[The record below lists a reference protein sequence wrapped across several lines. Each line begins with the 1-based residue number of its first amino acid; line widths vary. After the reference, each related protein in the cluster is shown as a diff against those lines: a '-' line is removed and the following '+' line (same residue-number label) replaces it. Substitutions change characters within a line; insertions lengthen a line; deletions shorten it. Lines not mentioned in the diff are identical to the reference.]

1 MAHGLSFN
9 RVFGAELPADR
20 CWYALTTKICGI
32 QPSKF
37 YKDSPFVSHFPN
49 EFKKVSLEAISSKIG
64 AKGKE
69 ARFLFDGGVH
79 RGARCFI
86 KLCFKKKNLS

>member
-1 MAHGLSFN
+1 MLV
-9 RVFGAELPADR
+9 RT
-20 CWYALTTKICGI
+20 TTKICSI